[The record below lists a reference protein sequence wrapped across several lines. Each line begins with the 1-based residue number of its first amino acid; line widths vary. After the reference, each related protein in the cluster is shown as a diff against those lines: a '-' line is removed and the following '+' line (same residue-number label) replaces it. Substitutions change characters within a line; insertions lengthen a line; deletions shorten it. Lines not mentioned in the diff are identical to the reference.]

1 MSKRKFVK
9 IVIALA
15 ASFFWAAT
23 VCAEKLYTIAP
34 TDLPNVSREMKTAG
48 YWIGRI
54 PGPDAVIMGPEAIN
68 AFNENIRENLGSV
81 KDIRMIPDPT
91 DGKALR
97 EKLKAIWNEYKN
109 KNYFSQDDAPAD
121 EAFFDRLL
129 GQMALESMS
138 ERIKPEYGFIVRYA
152 DQRILPTDESL
163 YAVAGDIDFDELQS
177 NALDAGT
184 PVAVL
189 HRSADQRWLYVLSES
204 SDGWIKADKIAL
216 SHPADFD
223 AYLTA
228 PCVVTTS
235 PKADLYLD
243 EALTQFYDH
252 VQMGAKLPLAATGA
266 ADAYA
271 VTLPTA
277 DDSGKNQFKVAYVKK
292 DQAAIGYL
300 PYTPRVMI
308 EQAFKMLNAPYGWGG
323 MHGEQDC
330 SRFLQQVF
338 ATVGINLPR
347 NSRDQAR
354 VGRELAK
361 FKEKESLSR
370 KVDRLQKAPA
380 GSTLLPMKGHIL
392 LYLGM
397 VGNRPYA
404 IHATWGY
411 RVPSSEGDAV
421 RVINRVAV
429 TDLYLGE
436 GSQKGSL
443 LDRLNAILIVK

>member
-1 MSKRKFVK
+1 LLLL
-9 IVIALA
+9 LA
-15 ASFFWAAT
+15 VPAF
-23 VCAEKLYTIAP
+23 AEKLYTIAP
-34 TDLPNVSREMKTAG
+34 TDLPNVSAEMKTAG

-54 PGPDAVIMGPEAIN
+54 PDPDAVIMRPEAIN
-68 AFNENIRENLGSV
+68 AFNENIRKDLGSV
-81 KDIRMIPDPT
+81 KDIRRIPDPT

-97 EKLKAIWNEYKN
+97 EKLRAVWNEYKG

-121 EAFFDRLL
+121 EAFFDRLFE
-129 GQMALESMS
+129 QMALESMG
-138 ERIKPEYGFIVRYA
+138 EKIKPEYGFIIRYA
-152 DQRILPTDESL
+152 DQRILPTDEGL
-163 YAVAGDIDFDELQS
+163 YTVAGDIDFDELQS

-189 HRSADQRWLYVLSES
+189 HRSADQRWLYVLSGS

-216 SHPADFD
+216 SGQADFD
-223 AYLTA
+223 AYLAA

-243 EALTQFYDH
+243 DALTRFYDG

-266 ADAYA
+266 AEAYA

-277 DDSGKNQFKVAYVKK
+277 DDSGKNQFTVAYVKK
-292 DQAAIGYL
+292 DQATIGYL
-300 PYTPRVMI
+300 LYTPRVII

-338 ATVGINLPR
+338 ATVGIILPR
-347 NSRDQAR
+347 NSLDQAQ
-354 VGRELAK
+354 VGQSLVK

-370 KVDRLQKAPA
+370 KVDRLREAPA
-380 GSTLLPMKGHIL
+380 GSAILPMKGHIM

-397 VGNRPYA
+397 VENRPYA

-411 RVPSSEGDAV
+411 RVPSAEGDVV

-429 TDLYLGE
+429 TDLSLGE

-443 LDRLNAILIVK
+443 IDRLNAIRVISNP